1 MSETTPAPEPA
12 PGPVDPTA
20 APVTPQPSTWTPP
33 DPLAAPQPWTPPEPW
48 SPSSSAP
55 LSAPGAEGGHP
66 DPAGGAEG
74 RPAGDPGR
82 AAPADT
88 PGAGD
93 QGQPGAPGGWPSQPG
108 GPGTPQWPGQPG
120 APGWSAQPGNPGS
133 SPPPGACAYPPG
145 VYPPGPYPP
154 TAYPPGPYPPPYAYP
169 GMPPRRSGGGW
180 AVGVVVG
187 IVTVLA
193 LIVCG
198 CVGLAFLGSTMDDG
212 TAAGDRYEE
221 PIYGEPGDWTDDPS
235 APPARPATTPSG
247 GPGKYTVLYEVTGS
261 EGDAEVQY
269 YDANGDFHQLNL
281 VDSSW
286 RLRFTTNNRERVQ
299 IVTLPGSAAGLTC
312 RITIDG
318 KVVSQKSGRWG
329 VTCFGW

>member
-1 MSETTPAPEPA
+1 MSETTPAPEPT

-20 APVTPQPSTWTPP
+20 TPVTPQPSTWTPP

-55 LSAPGAEGGHP
+55 SSAPGAEGGHP
-66 DPAGGAEG
+66 APAGGAEG
-74 RPAGDPGR
+74 RPAGEPGR
-82 AAPADT
+82 ADPAGT

-93 QGQPGAPGGWPSQPG
+93 QGQPGTPGGWPSPPASIG
-108 GPGTPQWPGQPG
+108 APQWTGPPG
-120 APGWSAQPGNPGS
+120 APDWSAQPGNPGS
-133 SPPPGACAYPPG
+133 PPQPGAYHPG
-145 VYPPGPYPP
+145 AYPPGPYPSA
-154 TAYPPGPYPPPYAYP
+154 AYPPGPYPPPYAYP

-187 IVTVLA
+187 IITVLA
-193 LIVCG
+193 LIVCS
-198 CVGLAFLGSTMDDG
+198 CAGLAVIGSTMDDG
-212 TAAGDRYEE
+212 TAAGSGYEE
-221 PIYGEPGDWTDDPS
+221 PIYGEPGEWTDESS
-235 APPARPATTPSG
+235 ASPAGPATTPSG

-261 EGDAEVQY
+261 KGDAEVQY
-269 YDANGDFHQLNL
+269 YDANGDFHQFNL